1 MSKIYLSSTFED
13 LRTHREAV
21 YRVLRQLRH
30 DVVSMEDY
38 VASPQ
43 RPLDKC
49 LADVAACQAYVGLFA
64 WRRGFIPPGHEHSIT
79 ELELREAER
88 HQLPRLVFL
97 LADDAPWPA
106 EQRDSDTGP
115 IRALRDALR
124 LRYTVQFFSN
134 PDELA
139 RQVATSVANLW
150 QGAAADAT
158 EPTAEDIGLY
168 RNCVDRFAGELER
181 DIRFYALATAA
192 LIGAAAVALG
202 VALAAMQDTPQLLLG
217 AGALVFASTSPFPVV
232 TMRATRKKKA
242 LLDGYVEELRK
253 DRPPRAAVQA
263 VRRFVESQLV
273 QAGAA

>member
-13 LRTHREAV
+13 LKAYREAV

-49 LADVAACQAYVGLFA
+49 LTDVAACQAYVGLFA
-64 WRRGFIPPGHEHSIT
+64 WRRGFVPPGQEQAIT

-88 HQLPRLVFL
+88 HDMPRLVFL
-97 LADDAPWPA
+97 LADDAPWPR
-106 EQRDSDTGP
+106 EHRDADPGAMQ
-115 IRALRDALR
+115 ALRETLR
-124 LRYTVQFFSN
+124 RRYTVQFFHN

-139 RQVATSVANLW
+139 RQVATSVANLL
-150 QGAAADAT
+150 QGASDAAA
-158 EPTAEDIGLY
+158 ESTAEDIGLY
-168 RNCVDRFAGELER
+168 RNCVGRFASELER
-181 DIRFYALATAA
+181 DIRFYALAAA
-192 LIGAAAVALG
+192 VLMVAAAVALG

-253 DRPPRAAVQA
+253 DKPPRAAVQA
-263 VRRFVESQLV
+263 VRRFIESQLV
-273 QAGAA
+273 QVGRA

>member
-13 LRTHREAV
+13 LKAYRDAV

-64 WRRGFIPPGHEHSIT
+64 WRRGFIPPGQALSIT

-88 HQLPRLVFL
+88 HDLPRLVFL
-97 LADDAPWPA
+97 LADEAPWPA
-106 EQRDSDTGP
+106 ELKDADLGA
-115 IRALRDALR
+115 IRALREALR
-124 LRYTVQFFSN
+124 TRYTVQFFHN

-150 QGAAADAT
+150 QGEAGEAA

-168 RNCVDRFAGELER
+168 RNCVGRFASELER
-181 DIRFYALATAA
+181 DIRFYALATAV

-242 LLDGYVEELRK
+242 LLDGYVDELRK

-273 QAGAA
+273 QVGAA

>member
-13 LRTHREAV
+13 LKTYRDAV

-49 LADVAACQAYVGLFA
+49 LADVAECEAYVGLFA
-64 WRRGFIPPGHEHSIT
+64 WRRGFIPPGHERSIT
-79 ELELREAER
+79 ELELGEAER
-88 HQLPRLVFL
+88 HELPRLVFL
-97 LADDAPWPA
+97 LADEAAWPA
-106 EQRDSDTGP
+106 AQKDADLGA
-115 IRALRDALR
+115 ILALRKALR
-124 LRYTVQFFSN
+124 THYMVQFFHN

-150 QGAAADAT
+150 RGASAEAA
-158 EPTAEDIGLY
+158 EPTVEDIGLY
-168 RNCVDRFAGELER
+168 RSCVDRFAGELER
-181 DIRFYALATAA
+181 DIRFYALAAA
-192 LIGAAAVALG
+192 VLIGAAVVALG

-242 LLDGYVEELRK
+242 LLDGYVDALRQDK
-253 DRPPRAAVQA
+253 PPRAAVQA

-273 QAGAA
+273 QAGAT

>member
-13 LRTHREAV
+13 LKAYREAV

-64 WRRGFIPPGHEHSIT
+64 WRRGFIPPGHEQSIT
-79 ELELREAER
+79 ELELRESER
-88 HQLPRLVFL
+88 HELPRLVFL

-106 EQRDSDTGP
+106 DQKDAELSA
-115 IRALRDALR
+115 ICALREALKV
-124 LRYTVQFFSN
+124 RYTVQFFHS

-139 RQVATSVANLW
+139 RQVATSVANLF
-150 QGAAADAT
+150 QGAADAAA
-158 EPTAEDIGLY
+158 EPTDEDIGVY
-168 RNCVDRFAGELER
+168 RNCVGRFTSELER
-181 DIRFYALATAA
+181 DIRFYALAAA
-192 LIGAAAVALG
+192 VLLAAAVVALG

-217 AGALVFASTSPFPVV
+217 AGALVFASGSPFPVV
-232 TMRATRKKKA
+232 TLRATRKKKA
-242 LLDGYVEELRK
+242 LLDGYADELRK
-253 DRPPRAAVQA
+253 DRPARAAVQA

>member
-13 LRTHREAV
+13 LKAYREAV
-21 YRVLRQLRH
+21 YRALRQLRH

-38 VASPQ
+38 VASTQ

-64 WRRGFIPPGHEHSIT
+64 WRRGFIPPGHEHAIT

-88 HQLPRLVFL
+88 HEVPCLVFL

-106 EQRDSDTGP
+106 AMRDADPGA
-115 IRALRDALR
+115 IHALREALR
-124 LRYTVQFFSN
+124 TRYTVQFFHN

-139 RQVATSVANLW
+139 RQVATSVANLFR
-150 QGAAADAT
+150 GAEDEAA

-168 RNCVDRFAGELER
+168 RNCVNRFASELQR
-181 DIRFYALATAA
+181 DIRFYALASAA
-192 LIGAAAVALG
+192 LLGVAAVALG

-217 AGALVFASTSPFPVV
+217 AGALVFASSSPFPAV

-242 LLDGYVEELRK
+242 LLDGYADALRK
-253 DRPPRAAVQA
+253 EKPPRAAVLA
-263 VRRFVESQLV
+263 VRRFVESQLA
-273 QAGAA
+273 QAAAA

>member
-13 LRTHREAV
+13 LKAYRDAV

-79 ELELREAER
+79 ERERREAER
-88 HQLPRLVFL
+88 HELPRLVFL
-97 LADDAPWPA
+97 LADDALWPA
-106 EQRDSDTGP
+106 DQKDADLGA
-115 IRALRDALR
+115 IRALREALR
-124 LRYTVQFFSN
+124 ARYTVQFFHN

-139 RQVATSVANLW
+139 RQVATSVANLLP
-150 QGAAADAT
+150 GAADAAA

-168 RNCVDRFAGELER
+168 RNCVGRFASELER
-181 DIRFYALATAA
+181 DIRFYALAAA
-192 LIGAAAVALG
+192 VLIGAAAVALG

-242 LLDGYVEELRK
+242 LLDGYVDELRK
-253 DRPPRAAVQA
+253 DKPPRAAVQA